1 MKMNRLFLMITFL
14 MRSFF
19 ILNVYAV
26 DQVTVQ
32 IKLQQAKNIYNM
44 MIGPTVQNEGAA
56 GHLYR
61 TGKSIV
67 CKYINA
73 DMDDSHGHP
82 IPSKDPRRY
91 ICNMKVNHDGL
102 ALPTT

>member
-1 MKMNRLFLMITFL
+1 MKRLLPMITFL
-14 MRSFF
+14 MGLLFM
-19 ILNVYAV
+19 LNVYAV
-26 DQVTVQ
+26 NTVTVQ

-44 MIGPTVQNEGAA
+44 MTSPTVQNEGAA

-73 DMDDSHGHP
+73 DMDDSHGHS
-82 IPSKDPRRY
+82 IPSKDARRY
-91 ICNMKVNHDGL
+91 ICNMKFNQDGL

>member
-1 MKMNRLFLMITFL
+1 MKRLLPIITFL
-14 MRSFF
+14 IGLFF
-19 ILNVYAV
+19 MLNAYAV

-32 IKLQQAKNIYNM
+32 ITLQQAKNIYDM
-44 MIGPTVQNEGAA
+44 MTGPAVQDEGAA

-73 DMDDSHGHP
+73 DMDDSDGHP
-82 IPSKDPRRY
+82 ILSKDPRRY
-91 ICNMKVNHDGL
+91 ICNIKFNHDGL
-102 ALPTT
+102 ALPA

>member
-1 MKMNRLFLMITFL
+1 MKRFFSMITFWMGL
-14 MRSFF
+14 FF

-26 DQVTVQ
+26 DHVAVQ

-44 MIGPTVQNEGAA
+44 MTSPTVQNEGAA

-67 CKYINA
+67 CKYINV

-91 ICNMKVNHDGL
+91 ICNMKFNHDGL
-102 ALPTT
+102 ALPF